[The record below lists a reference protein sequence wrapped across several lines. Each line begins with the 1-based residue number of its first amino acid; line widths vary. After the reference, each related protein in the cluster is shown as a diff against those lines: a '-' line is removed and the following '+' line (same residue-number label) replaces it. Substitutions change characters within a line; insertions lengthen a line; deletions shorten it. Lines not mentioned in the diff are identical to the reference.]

1 MVKCVISQSTGGSTG
16 EDEEELSG
24 TCLETKHNTH
34 HNEFLD
40 HELIE
45 VSAVNSIFYFLCRM
59 FRQMRTLEKIHIRR
73 PKLVYAV
80 HFFIVILKVERGKF
94 KFYILYPLLCV
105 YPYIIMKTYNAVR
118 INLLLEQKLELI
130 HFVYRQSQKI

>member
-1 MVKCVISQSTGGSTG
+1 MVKRIISQSTGGSTG

-45 VSAVNSIFYFLCRM
+45 VSAVNSIYFLHM
-59 FRQMRTLEKIHIRR
+59 QNSQMHSLEKIRIKR
-73 PKLVYAV
+73 PKLVLAHTLCYT
-80 HFFIVILKVERGKF
+80 FLYSQKLREKERF
-94 KFYILYPLLCV
+94 KFYILPTHILT
-105 YPYIIMKTYNAVR
+105 YI
-118 INLLLEQKLELI
+118 
-130 HFVYRQSQKI
+130 

>member
-1 MVKCVISQSTGGSTG
+1 LVKRIISQSTGGSTG

-59 FRQMRTLEKIHIRR
+59 FRQMRTLEKIRMRR
-73 PKLVYAV
+73 PKLVYTQ
-80 HFFIVILKVERGKF
+80 FMLYISLCSKVERKRE
-94 KFYILYPLLCV
+94 I
-105 YPYIIMKTYNAVR
+105 
-118 INLLLEQKLELI
+118 
-130 HFVYRQSQKI
+130 

>member
-1 MVKCVISQSTGGSTG
+1 MSRHFIQASPSSTLCIKRIISQSTGGSTG

-45 VSAVNSIFYFLCRM
+45 VSLSMPVSIFTSRIQNVPVTVYCSP
-59 FRQMRTLEKIHIRR
+59 TLEKI
-73 PKLVYAV
+73 
-80 HFFIVILKVERGKF
+80 
-94 KFYILYPLLCV
+94 
-105 YPYIIMKTYNAVR
+105 
-118 INLLLEQKLELI
+118 
-130 HFVYRQSQKI
+130 

>member
-1 MVKCVISQSTGGSTG
+1 MISKICINPQHLVKRTIPQSTGGSTG

-45 VSAVNSIFYFLCRM
+45 VSAVSASFHFIYRRTSIW
-59 FRQMRTLEKIHIRR
+59 
-73 PKLVYAV
+73 
-80 HFFIVILKVERGKF
+80 
-94 KFYILYPLLCV
+94 
-105 YPYIIMKTYNAVR
+105 
-118 INLLLEQKLELI
+118 
-130 HFVYRQSQKI
+130 

>member
-1 MVKCVISQSTGGSTG
+1 MLYKRPRRHLVKCIISQSTGGSTG

-45 VSAVNSIFYFLCRM
+45 VSQCQLLFLTYIECSDDCTCSS
-59 FRQMRTLEKIHIRR
+59 TLEK
-73 PKLVYAV
+73 V
-80 HFFIVILKVERGKF
+80 
-94 KFYILYPLLCV
+94 
-105 YPYIIMKTYNAVR
+105 
-118 INLLLEQKLELI
+118 
-130 HFVYRQSQKI
+130 